1 VITVNAIH
9 ITFASRRVFSA
20 YIKEIDEK
28 PGPTEW
34 GSRMPFANL
43 MAEFTSAAGVHAL
56 AFCQLLTLMLFVI
69 TLPTG
74 GVQSIAMSMSVC
86 LFDFM
91 LLLAAADGPT

>member
-69 TLPTG
+69 TFAHRRG
-74 GVQSIAMSMSVC
+74 AKYCNEHVC
-86 LFDFM
+86 LSF
-91 LLLAAADGPT
+91 